1 VCQEFKRLIND
12 DSLWRSLY
20 HTYWKRDYAF
30 RHCWR
35 EAVKQGMLSEENWM
49 TGNHQKLVLRGAHT
63 GPIACIQLNGDTV
76 VSAGAD
82 AMLQVWNRRDGG
94 KRVQLR
100 GHTGEVQALELRGN
114 RAISGSADSTIRV
127 WSVYSKDCL
136 KLLAGHQKS
145 IECINVDD
153 NHVVSGSAD
162 TTVKLWDLHTGQL
175 MRTWRDHTGVIT
187 RVAIRDGG
195 HTLVSASAD
204 GDVKLWDSVSGSCIQ
219 TLKHP
224 SAVNCLQLRDYN
236 VLSAAKDVIY
246 VWDMRMGRWNKL
258 KSHTRNVLCMHYYED
273 NRLVSGS
280 LDRTIRVWDLT
291 RGGEEEIGT
300 FEGHKDGVKCIQCDG
315 RRVVS
320 GSNDRTLR
328 IFDLEEGR
336 CLYAFLF
343 PEWITCLAFD
353 ESTLAG
359 ASSDSTLSLFSF
371 LPTTAQNSYFLG

>member
-1 VCQEFKRLIND
+1 MSIINLNYSWSDLTSEYPPVGTTARPLSSYPFSYPRPHKRDNRRKGGKGLFVLADELFLYIFSFLDPIELINGSLVCQEFKRLIND

-204 GDVKLWDSVSGSCIQ
+204 GTPDSSFFC
-219 TLKHP
+219 T
-224 SAVNCLQLRDYN
+224 
-236 VLSAAKDVIY
+236 
-246 VWDMRMGRWNKL
+246 W
-258 KSHTRNVLCMHYYED
+258 
-273 NRLVSGS
+273 
-280 LDRTIRVWDLT
+280 
-291 RGGEEEIGT
+291 
-300 FEGHKDGVKCIQCDG
+300 
-315 RRVVS
+315 
-320 GSNDRTLR
+320 
-328 IFDLEEGR
+328 
-336 CLYAFLF
+336 
-343 PEWITCLAFD
+343 D
-353 ESTLAG
+353 ESA
-359 ASSDSTLSLFSF
+359 
-371 LPTTAQNSYFLG
+371 